1 MILAVCAFAAAIL
14 LIGFIAGTWWMEKK
28 AEQEYLAMQE
38 KNAEKRQKV
47 PEEEK
52 KIDIPVDFDS
62 LQKENPDIYAWITI
76 PDTVIDY
83 PIVQSS
89 EDNAYYLN
97 HSAEKTDSVSGA
109 IYSENYNK
117 KNFDDPITLLYGHN
131 MKDGSM
137 FAGLHKYEEDTY
149 YIKRIIGLPGETD
162 AMLLEQVAAINSLPL
177 TTLKFHQLQLFRGT
191 AMAAEYDADPGRF
204 RFWEIGE
211 YIDLFVEVLRRLRPD
226 LVVERFASEAPPRYH
241 YGRNWGLVRNEQL
254 LAMLEKRLEERN
266 AYQGEIFVSLQSL

>member
-1 MILAVCAFAAAIL
+1 MQETGKENAKQDRKNNKKKWMILAVCAFAAAIL

-149 YIKRIIGLPGETD
+149 YIKRIIGMPGETVQIRD
-162 AMLLEQVAAINSLPL
+162 GYVYIDGKRL
-177 TTLKFHQLQLFRGT
+177 TSDVYGKEKIKDPQT
-191 AMAAEYDADPGRF
+191 AAEPVTLGDDEYFVMGDNRNHSMDSRDPGVGVLTRKDL
-204 RFWEIGE
+204 IG
-211 YIDLFVEVLRRLRPD
+211 R
-226 LVVERFASEAPPRYH
+226 A
-241 YGRNWGLVRNEQL
+241 WVRIYPFDKMGVIRHE
-254 LAMLEKRLEERN
+254 
-266 AYQGEIFVSLQSL
+266 

>member
-1 MILAVCAFAAAIL
+1 MQETGKENAKQDRKNNKKKWMILAVCAFAAAIL

-117 KNFDDPITLLYGHN
+117 KNFDDPITLF
-131 MKDGSM
+131 S
-137 FAGLHKYEEDTY
+137 
-149 YIKRIIGLPGETD
+149 
-162 AMLLEQVAAINSLPL
+162 
-177 TTLKFHQLQLFRGT
+177 
-191 AMAAEYDADPGRF
+191 
-204 RFWEIGE
+204 FWNGNQI
-211 YIDLFVEVLRRLRPD
+211 LSV
-226 LVVERFASEAPPRYH
+226 
-241 YGRNWGLVRNEQL
+241 
-254 LAMLEKRLEERN
+254 
-266 AYQGEIFVSLQSL
+266 

>member
-1 MILAVCAFAAAIL
+1 MQETGKENAKQDRKNNKKKWMILAVCAFAAAIL

-149 YIKRIIGLPGETD
+149 FNDHKDLVIYTPDAILEDYNRQAYLNDILNQRTMG
-162 AMLLEQVAAINSLPL
+162 AMLDQSAPVSTESKIL
-177 TTLKFHQLQLFRGT
+177 TLSTCDRAG
-191 AMAAEYDADPGRF
+191 DAYR
-204 RFWEIGE
+204 
-211 YIDLFVEVLRRLRPD
+211 YVVQAYLVEKM
-226 LVVERFASEAPPRYH
+226 E
-241 YGRNWGLVRNEQL
+241 
-254 LAMLEKRLEERN
+254 
-266 AYQGEIFVSLQSL
+266 

>member
-1 MILAVCAFAAAIL
+1 MREHGGWKKGGTRVS
-14 LIGFIAGTWWMEKK
+14 GDAG
-28 AEQEYLAMQE
+28 

-97 HSAEKTDSVSGA
+97 HSAEKTDSASGA

-149 YIKRIIGLPGETD
+149 FNDHK
-162 AMLLEQVAAINSLPL
+162 
-177 TTLKFHQLQLFRGT
+177 
-191 AMAAEYDADPGRF
+191 
-204 RFWEIGE
+204 
-211 YIDLFVEVLRRLRPD
+211 D
-226 LVVERFASEAPPRYH
+226 LVIYTPDAILKYKILRLTVQMTGIYSCIITWERKTIT
-241 YGRNWGLVRNEQL
+241 GRR
-254 LAMLEKRLEERN
+254 
-266 AYQGEIFVSLQSL
+266 I